1 MSSPEPAFRLAVKDD
16 AVVLT
21 FFNGGETIYT
31 YDRSGRLFAA
41 WVGQRF
47 YRRTLDNRLMEKHT
61 VVAEGI
67 RTPVRRALPA
77 TERDTF
83 LSAAAEVASQGERA
97 LARGGVE
104 LQWSAKTPPS
114 FGEAVR
120 LVAAAAAFDAGAA
133 QQDAERYGRVYRP
146 IGILPPD
153 QYLGLV
159 VQVTEG
165 CHWNRCTFC
174 TFYREAPFRV
184 KPIPELEAHLAVV
197 VEYFG
202 DGLSLRRGLFL
213 GEANALVLPT
223 PDLLARLDL
232 ITQWFAHNGTRGR
245 PIYSFLDIF
254 TGRRK
259 TVEEYAQ
266 LRTRGLR
273 RVYLGVETGDEA
285 LLRFLNKPQQPV
297 DAVELVRALKAAG
310 LSVGVIV
317 MAGVGGARFT
327 DAHVART
334 LALLNSLPLAEGDLI
349 YLSAFIEHP
358 YSDYAA
364 AARAYGIRSLTPPE
378 IHEQVRAFRRGLR
391 FTPDRGPRIAR
402 YDVDEFLY

>member
-1 MSSPEPAFRLAVKDD
+1 MGNPEPAFRLAVKDD

-21 FFNGGETIYT
+21 YFNGGETIYT

-47 YRRTLDNRLMEKHT
+47 YRRALDNRLMEKHT
-61 VVAEGI
+61 VVAEGV

-77 TERDTF
+77 DERDAF
-83 LSAAAEVASQGERA
+83 LGAAAEVASQAERA

-104 LQWSAKTPPS
+104 LLWSAKTAPS
-114 FGEAVR
+114 FGDAVR
-120 LVAAAAAFDAGAA
+120 LVASAAAFDANAA
-133 QQDAERYGRVYRP
+133 QLDAQRYGRVYRP

-174 TFYREAPFRV
+174 TFYREASFRV
-184 KPIPELEAHLAVV
+184 KPIPELEAHLAAVI
-197 VEYFG
+197 EYFG

-223 PDLLARLDL
+223 PDLLTRLDL
-232 ITQWFAHNGTRGR
+232 ITRWFAHNGTRGK

-273 RVYLGVETGDEA
+273 RVYLGVETGDET
-285 LLRFLNKPQQPV
+285 LLRFLNKPQQPA
-297 DAVELVRALKAAG
+297 DAVDLVRTLKAAG

-327 DAHVART
+327 DAHVTRT
-334 LALLNSLPLAEGDLI
+334 LELLNSLPLAEGDLV
-349 YLSAFIEHP
+349 YLSAFVEHP
-358 YSDYAA
+358 HSDYTAA
-364 AARAYGIRSLTPPE
+364 AGAYGIRSLTPPE
-378 IHEQVRAFRRGLR
+378 IYGQIRALRRGLR
-391 FTPDRGPRIAR
+391 FTPDQGPRVAR
-402 YDVDEFLY
+402 YDIDEFLY